1 MSTPASFETLAK
13 RYWEASQ
20 ALYGRSHVSRA
31 TAAAFLAS
39 QAQRPA
45 HPLIERPCRQ
55 AIADLGLAGVEHIRP
70 VGPEAA

>member
-1 MSTPASFETLAK
+1 MSVPLETLAA

-20 ALYGRSHVSRA
+20 SLRGRNVVIRV

-39 QAQRPA
+39 QAKHPA

-55 AIADLGLAGVEHIRP
+55 AIADLGLQSVECLRP
-70 VGPEAA
+70 CDTKPT